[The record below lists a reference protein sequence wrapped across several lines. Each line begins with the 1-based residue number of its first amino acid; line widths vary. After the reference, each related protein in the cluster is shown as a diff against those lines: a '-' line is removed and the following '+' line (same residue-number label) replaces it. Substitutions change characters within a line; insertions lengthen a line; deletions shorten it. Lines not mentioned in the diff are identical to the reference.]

1 MTSEIDDETAILELG
16 DIFGTLDEFI
26 RVWTI
31 VVSEDLVV
39 LDDILTSIRRP

>member
-26 RVWTI
+26 KAWTI
-31 VVSEDLVV
+31 VVFEDIVTRL
-39 LDDILTSIRRP
+39 RRP